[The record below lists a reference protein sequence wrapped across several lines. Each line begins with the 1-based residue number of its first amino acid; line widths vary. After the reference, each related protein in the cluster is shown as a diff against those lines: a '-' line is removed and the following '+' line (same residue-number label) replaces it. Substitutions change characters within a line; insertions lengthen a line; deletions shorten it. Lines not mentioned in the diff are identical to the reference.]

1 MIRRTTNQIAS
12 RANDMARKGIDAVNS
27 SFNAL
32 TIRGKKLSVV
42 IFSVMISGIGVTL
55 IMQALG
61 NQENDRGLSLESMRI
76 PIDIYMKN
84 QANTISENQ
93 LIPVGKLKG
102 EIDGDFEAFYL
113 AVDHE
118 GKTYINP
125 WPGVSQDAYNKSNG
139 WREISRE
146 ELERYQKHLHFLPAK
161 TKGLKP

>member
-1 MIRRTTNQIAS
+1 MIRRATNQIAS
-12 RANDMARKGIDAVNS
+12 KANATIRKGIDTVNS
-27 SFNAL
+27 SFNDL
-32 TIRGKKLSVV
+32 TVRGKKLSVL
-42 IFSVMISGIGVTL
+42 IFSVMMSGVGVTL
-55 IMQALG
+55 ITQVLG
-61 NQENDRGLSLESMRI
+61 NQETDRGLSVESMSI

-118 GKTYINP
+118 GKTFVNP
-125 WPGVSQDAYNKSNG
+125 WPGVSQDAYDKSNG

-146 ELERYQKHLHFLPAK
+146 ELEKYQKHLHFLPVK